1 MGENFEYLRI
11 ENIFN
16 WKYQAFTTMFHKM
29 AASWS
34 FSKLHEIP
42 LLLTNIVK
50 GALSGLRVFLFKNH
64 TENEVGSSILAF

>member
-1 MGENFEYLRI
+1 MNIYELKIFLI
-11 ENIFN
+11 ENIRPVPLCSIK
-16 WKYQAFTTMFHKM
+16 WRPLEVFT
-29 AASWS
+29 
-34 FSKLHEIP
+34 KLHEIP